1 MTTADGELRTLD
13 GHRPSRVGDWSIEA
27 AGAAP
32 VPASQRY
39 GPSWRMVALWCTP
52 NIEVSGLFIGAIA
65 GSLGLG
71 FRLGLVAILAGS
83 VIGTIPVAAL
93 CAWGPRT
100 GTPQMAL
107 ARMPFGRSIVL
118 VGSVQWLSAVSWTA
132 LVALFGAEAAHLL
145 LGTPF
150 WLSAVI
156 VLLAEGMISILGIER
171 ILAAQLWFA
180 IPMLGFFIV
189 MAVRILGHP
198 HLVAPPQT
206 VHGAAAAGAFA
217 LMLAIILSGALS
229 WVPYASDYSRYLSE
243 NTRPRSVFWY
253 TLVGALGAAW
263 IAPIGLIATS
273 AVGSNQT
280 AAGVRT
286 LMGGTL
292 GDVALVAIILGAVL
306 SCCMNDYSAALSFQ
320 AAGGRVK
327 RPIASAVA
335 MTLALGAVL
344 WMNAASTASRFEDLI
359 LFAGY
364 WISPFLAIVLIDWA
378 YSKDQ
383 YTAAQLRQTFGLR
396 GLASG
401 WPALAAFALGFAAML
416 PFMNNSLVNGIASR
430 ALDGADLAYP
440 VGFIVAGVLYYP
452 LRKVAAKY
460 IWRRTTVASTAA
472 SGSSPAAADPPAA
485 GG

>member
-1 MTTADGELRTLD
+1 MTTVDGELRALD
-13 GHRPSRVGDWSIEA
+13 GHRPGRVGDWSIEA

-39 GPSWRMVALWCTP
+39 GPSWRMLALWCTP
-52 NIEVSGLFIGAIA
+52 NIEVSGLFIGSIA
-65 GSLGLG
+65 GTLGLG
-71 FRLGLVAILAGS
+71 FRLGLASILVGS
-83 VIGTIPVAAL
+83 VLGTIPVAVL

-107 ARMPFGRSIVL
+107 ARMPFGKSIIL

-145 LGTPF
+145 LGVPF
-150 WLSAVI
+150 WLAAVI
-156 VLLAEGMISILGIER
+156 VLLAEGTISILGIER
-171 ILAAQLWFA
+171 ILSVQLWFA
-180 IPMLGFFIV
+180 LPMLAFFII

-206 VHGAAAAGAFA
+206 VHGGAAAGAFV
-217 LMLAIILSGALS
+217 LMLAIVLSGSIS
-229 WVPYASDYSRYLSE
+229 WVPYASDYSRYLNE
-243 NTRPRSVFWY
+243 NTRPRTVFWY
-253 TLVGALGAAW
+253 TMVGSLGAAW

-292 GDVALVAIILGAVL
+292 GDIAMVAIILGAVL

-335 MTLALGAVL
+335 MTLGLGAVL

-378 YSKDQ
+378 YNKKH
-383 YTAAQLRQTFGLR
+383 YTAAQLRETFGLR
-396 GLASG
+396 HLASG
-401 WPALAAFALGFAAML
+401 WPALTAFGVGFVAML
-416 PFMNNSLVNGIASR
+416 PFMDNSLVYGFASR
-430 ALDGADLAYP
+430 KMDGADLAYL
-440 VGFIVAGVLYYP
+440 VGFIVAGVLFFL
-452 LRKVAAKY
+452 LRKV
-460 IWRRTTVASTAA
+460 
-472 SGSSPAAADPPAA
+472 PAARRAEQTELA
-485 GG
+485 GQASALSRP